1 MRAYLFQNALE
12 IMWLPILIM
21 VIGPSRVQSGPTRDK
36 QITLPL
42 RGRTILCITRM
53 ITDKIGRHEVLLI
66 IINKNHVKIRESN

>member
-21 VIGPSRVQSGPTRDK
+21 VIGPSRIQSGPTRDK
-36 QITLPL
+36 QIPLPL
-42 RGRTILCITRM
+42 RGRTILCIARM